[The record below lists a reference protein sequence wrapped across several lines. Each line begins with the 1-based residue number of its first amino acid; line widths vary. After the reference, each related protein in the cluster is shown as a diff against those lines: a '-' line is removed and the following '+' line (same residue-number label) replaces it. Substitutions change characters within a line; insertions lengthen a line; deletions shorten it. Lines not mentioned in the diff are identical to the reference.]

1 MIRFQGGN
9 NAGHTIVRDGEE
21 FKFHLIPSGILYPG
35 KTCAIGNGVVID
47 PDVLIGELDG
57 LAAPADRR
65 LGPQDLGQR
74 PPDHALPRDARH
86 GGRGEARQARDRHD
100 QARHRPLLHGQGR
113 APRDPRAG
121 HARPEDPAHE
131 DLRGDGAE
139 EAAPAPVR
147 ARPAAR
153 PARDHRGVPALR
165 PPARAAHRRH
175 GEDLLGRARRR
186 QDRPVRGRP
195 GDPAR
200 HRPRHLSV
208 RHLLEPGRGLG
219 LRRRRGRARP
229 TSTRSGASA
238 RPTRRASAPGPSRPS
253 STTRSA
259 RTCATGA
266 TSSARRPA
274 ASAAAAGSTSWRCGT
289 PAA

>member
-35 KTCAIGNGVVID
+35 KTCAIGNGVVVD

-57 LAAPADRR
+57 LRRKRIDVSGPAHLR
-65 LGPQDLGQR
+65 QR

-86 GGRGEARQARDRHD
+86 RRRGEARQARDRHH

-113 APRDPRAG
+113 AARHPRAG
-121 HARPEDPAHE
+121 HARPEDPADE
-131 DLRGDGAE
+131 DLRRDGAE

-147 ARPAAR
+147 ARPAPR

-165 PPARAAHRRH
+165 PSARAAHRRH
-175 GEDLLGRARRR
+175 GEALLGRARLR
-186 QDRPVRGRP
+186 QDRAVRGRP
-195 GDPAR
+195 GHPAR

-208 RHLLEPGRGLG
+208 RHLVEPGRRVR
-219 LRRRRGRARP
+219 LRRRRASARP

-238 RPTRRASAPGPSRPS
+238 RPTRPASAPARSRPS

-259 RTCATGA
+259 PTCATGA
-266 TSSARRPA
+266 TSSGPPPA
-274 ASAAAAGSTSWRCGT
+274 ASAAAAGSTSSPCAT
-289 PAA
+289 PPA